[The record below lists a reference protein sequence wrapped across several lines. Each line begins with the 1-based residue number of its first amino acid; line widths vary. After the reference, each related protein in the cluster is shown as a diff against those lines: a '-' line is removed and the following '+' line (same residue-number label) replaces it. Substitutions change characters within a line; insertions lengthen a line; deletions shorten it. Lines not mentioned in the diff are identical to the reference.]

1 MKKITINWVENK
13 IKSIL
18 NEKKG
23 ITVLLG
29 ENQEILHLISNVIF
43 IENDR
48 KYLNKEKLI
57 FLGHNKEADN
67 LLFTSIKKQ
76 LLNFENTKSFI
87 LNDLNTYIKDNF
99 NVENIT
105 KTLKKFL
112 LLKYALVCSITL
124 KNSLIIINDIE
135 VDLENELL
143 NKYIE
148 FLLKI
153 QAQYPNRIII
163 NTLDKNVVEIIRE
176 VGKNINLK
184 SKVTYYAVIHDKDD
198 FNLNKKERLL

>member
-87 LNDLNTYIKDNF
+87 LNDLNIYIKENF
-99 NVENIT
+99 DVENVT
-105 KTLKKFL
+105 ETLKKFL
-112 LLKYALVCSITL
+112 LLKYAFVCLITL

-135 VDLENELL
+135 VDLENELIS
-143 NKYIE
+143 KYIE

-163 NTLDKNVVEIIRE
+163 NTLDKNVIEIIRKVE
-176 VGKNINLK
+176 KKINLK
-184 SKVTYYAVIHDKDD
+184 SKITYYTVVKNKKD
-198 FNLNKKERLL
+198 FTLNKKE

>member
-48 KYLNKEKLI
+48 KYLNKERLI

-99 NVENIT
+99 NVENVT

-148 FLLKI
+148 FLIKI
-153 QAQYPNRIII
+153 QVQYPNRLII

-184 SKVTYYAVIHDKDD
+184 SKVTYYTVVK
-198 FNLNKKERLL
+198 NKKDFTLSKKE

>member
-48 KYLNKEKLI
+48 KYLNKEKLM

-163 NTLDKNVVEIIRE
+163 NTLDKNVIEIIRE
-176 VGKNINLK
+176 VEKKINLK
-184 SKVTYYAVIHDKDD
+184 SKITYYTVVKNKKD
-198 FNLNKKERLL
+198 FALNKKEW

>member
-48 KYLNKEKLI
+48 KYLNKEKLM

-163 NTLDKNVVEIIRE
+163 NTLDKNVIEIIRE
-176 VGKNINLK
+176 VEKKINLK
-184 SKVTYYAVIHDKDD
+184 SKITYYTVVKNKKD
-198 FNLNKKERLL
+198 FTLNKKE

>member
-18 NEKKG
+18 NLKKG

-67 LLFTSIKKQ
+67 LVFTSIKKQ

-87 LNDLNTYIKDNF
+87 LNDLNIFIKDNF
-99 NVENIT
+99 DVENIT

-112 LLKYALVCSITL
+112 LLKYAFVYIITL
-124 KNSLIIINDIE
+124 RNSLIIINDIE
-135 VDLENELL
+135 ADLENELL

-153 QAQYPNRIII
+153 QVQYPNRLII

-176 VGKNINLK
+176 VEKKINLK
-184 SKVTYYAVIHDKDD
+184 SKITYYTVVKNKKD
-198 FNLNKKERLL
+198 FTLNKKE

>member
-1 MKKITINWVENK
+1 M
-13 IKSIL
+13 
-18 NEKKG
+18 
-23 ITVLLG
+23 
-29 ENQEILHLISNVIF
+29 
-43 IENDR
+43 
-48 KYLNKEKLI
+48 

-163 NTLDKNVVEIIRE
+163 NTLDKNVIEIIRE
-176 VGKNINLK
+176 VEKKINLK
-184 SKVTYYAVIHDKDD
+184 SKITYYTVVKNKKD
-198 FNLNKKERLL
+198 FTLNKKE

>member
-18 NEKKG
+18 NEKKE

-76 LLNFENTKSFI
+76 LLNFENTTSFI
-87 LNDLNTYIKDNF
+87 LNDLNNFIKDNF
-99 NVENIT
+99 EVENIT

-112 LLKYALVCSITL
+112 LLKYAFVCLITL

-135 VDLENELL
+135 ADLENELIS
-143 NKYIE
+143 KYIE

-163 NTLDKNVVEIIRE
+163 NTLDKNVVEIIRKVE
-176 VGKNINLK
+176 KKINLK
-184 SKVTYYAVIHDKDD
+184 SKITYYTVVKNKKD
-198 FNLNKKERLL
+198 FTLNKKE

>member
-23 ITVLLG
+23 ITVLLE

-43 IENDR
+43 IENER

-143 NKYIE
+143 SKYIE
-148 FLLKI
+148 FLLKV
-153 QAQYPNRIII
+153 QNQYPNRLII
-163 NTLDKNVVEIIRE
+163 NTMDKNVVKIIRE
-176 VGKNINLK
+176 IEKKLNLK
-184 SKVTYYAVIHDKDD
+184 SKVTYYTVVKNKKD
-198 FNLNKKERLL
+198 FTLNKKE

>member
-87 LNDLNTYIKDNF
+87 LNDLNIYIKENF
-99 NVENIT
+99 DVENVT
-105 KTLKKFL
+105 ETLKKFL
-112 LLKYALVCSITL
+112 LLKYAFVCLITL

-135 VDLENELL
+135 ADLENELIS
-143 NKYIE
+143 KYIE

-163 NTLDKNVVEIIRE
+163 NTLDKNVVEIIRKVE
-176 VGKNINLK
+176 KKINLK
-184 SKVTYYAVIHDKDD
+184 SKITYYTVVKNKKD
-198 FNLNKKERLL
+198 FTLNKKE

>member
-87 LNDLNTYIKDNF
+87 LNDLNIYIKENF
-99 NVENIT
+99 DVENVT
-105 KTLKKFL
+105 ETLKKFL
-112 LLKYALVCSITL
+112 LLKYAFVCLITL

-163 NTLDKNVVEIIRE
+163 NTLGKNVVEIIRE
-176 VGKNINLK
+176 VEKKINLK
-184 SKVTYYAVIHDKDD
+184 SKITYYTVVKNKKD
-198 FNLNKKERLL
+198 FTLNKKE

>member
-1 MKKITINWVENK
+1 M
-13 IKSIL
+13 
-18 NEKKG
+18 
-23 ITVLLG
+23 
-29 ENQEILHLISNVIF
+29 HLISNVIY

-87 LNDLNTYIKDNF
+87 LNDLNIFIKDNF
-99 NVENIT
+99 DVENIT

-112 LLKYALVCSITL
+112 LLKYALVYTITL
-124 KNSLIIINDIE
+124 RNSLIIINDIE

-153 QAQYPNRIII
+153 QVQYPNRLII

-184 SKVTYYAVIHDKDD
+184 SKVTYYTVVK
-198 FNLNKKERLL
+198 NKKNFTLSKKE

>member
-112 LLKYALVCSITL
+112 LLKYTLVCSITL

-135 VDLENELL
+135 VDLENELIS
-143 NKYIE
+143 KYIE

-176 VGKNINLK
+176 VEKKINLK
-184 SKVTYYAVIHDKDD
+184 SKITYYTVVKNKKD
-198 FNLNKKERLL
+198 FTLNKKE

>member
-57 FLGHNKEADN
+57 FLGHNKEADD
-67 LLFTSIKKQ
+67 LIFTSVKKQ

-87 LNDLNTYIKDNF
+87 LNDLNNFIKDNF
-99 NVENIT
+99 DVENIT

-112 LLKYALVCSITL
+112 LLKYALVYTITL
-124 KNSLIIINDIE
+124 RNSLIIINDIE
-135 VDLENELL
+135 LDLKNELL

-153 QAQYPNRIII
+153 QVQYPNRLII

-176 VGKNINLK
+176 VEKKINLK
-184 SKVTYYAVIHDKDD
+184 SKVTYYTVVKNKKD
-198 FNLNKKERLL
+198 FTLNKKE

>member
-29 ENQEILHLISNVIF
+29 ENQEILHLISNVIY

-87 LNDLNTYIKDNF
+87 LNDLNNFIKDNF
-99 NVENIT
+99 EVENIT

-112 LLKYALVCSITL
+112 LLKYALVYTITL
-124 KNSLIIINDIE
+124 RNSLIIINDIE

-153 QAQYPNRIII
+153 QVQYPNRLII

-176 VGKNINLK
+176 VEKNINLK
-184 SKVTYYAVIHDKDD
+184 SKVTYYTVVKNKKD
-198 FNLNKKERLL
+198 FTLNKKE

>member
-29 ENQEILHLISNVIF
+29 ENQEILHLISNVIY

-87 LNDLNTYIKDNF
+87 LNDLNIFIKDNF
-99 NVENIT
+99 DVENIT
-105 KTLKKFL
+105 KTFKKFL
-112 LLKYALVCSITL
+112 LLKYALVYTITL
-124 KNSLIIINDIE
+124 RNSLIIINDIE

-153 QAQYPNRIII
+153 QVQYPNRLII

-176 VGKNINLK
+176 VEKKINLK
-184 SKVTYYAVIHDKDD
+184 SKITYYTVVKNKKD
-198 FNLNKKERLL
+198 FTLNKKE

>member
-29 ENQEILHLISNVIF
+29 ENQEILHLISNVIY

-87 LNDLNTYIKDNF
+87 LNDLNIFIKDNF
-99 NVENIT
+99 DVENIT
-105 KTLKKFL
+105 KTFKKFL
-112 LLKYALVCSITL
+112 LLKYALVYTITL
-124 KNSLIIINDIE
+124 RNSLIIINDIE
-135 VDLENELL
+135 ADLKNELL

-163 NTLDKNVVEIIRE
+163 NTLDKNVIEIIRE
-176 VGKNINLK
+176 VEKKINLK
-184 SKVTYYAVIHDKDD
+184 SKITYYTVVKNKKD
-198 FNLNKKERLL
+198 FTLNKKE

>member
-48 KYLNKEKLI
+48 KYLNKEKII

-76 LLNFENTKSFI
+76 FLNFENTKSFI
-87 LNDLNTYIKDNF
+87 LNDLNNFIKDNF
-99 NVENIT
+99 DVENVT
-105 KTLKKFL
+105 ETLKKFL

-176 VGKNINLK
+176 VEKKINLK
-184 SKVTYYAVIHDKDD
+184 SKITYYTVVKNKKD
-198 FNLNKKERLL
+198 FTLNKKE

>member
-48 KYLNKEKLI
+48 KYLNKERLI

-99 NVENIT
+99 NVENVT

-148 FLLKI
+148 FLIKI
-153 QAQYPNRIII
+153 QVQYPNRLII

-184 SKVTYYAVIHDKDD
+184 SKVTYYTVVK
-198 FNLNKKERLL
+198 NKKNFTLSKKE

>member
-1 MKKITINWVENK
+1 M
-13 IKSIL
+13 
-18 NEKKG
+18 
-23 ITVLLG
+23 
-29 ENQEILHLISNVIF
+29 
-43 IENDR
+43 
-48 KYLNKEKLI
+48 
-57 FLGHNKEADN
+57 
-67 LLFTSIKKQ
+67 FTSIKKQ

-176 VGKNINLK
+176 VEKKINLK
-184 SKVTYYAVIHDKDD
+184 SKITYYTVVKNKKD
-198 FNLNKKERLL
+198 FTLNKKE

>member
-99 NVENIT
+99 DVEIIT

-112 LLKYALVCSITL
+112 LLKYAFVCLITL

-135 VDLENELL
+135 ADLENELIS
-143 NKYIE
+143 KYIE

-176 VGKNINLK
+176 VEKKINLK
-184 SKVTYYAVIHDKDD
+184 SKVKYYTVVK
-198 FNLNKKERLL
+198 NKKDFTLSKKE

>member
-87 LNDLNTYIKDNF
+87 LNDLNNFIKDNF
-99 NVENIT
+99 EVENIT

-112 LLKYALVCSITL
+112 LLKYALVYTITL
-124 KNSLIIINDIE
+124 RNSLIIINDIE

-153 QAQYPNRIII
+153 QVQYPNRLII

-176 VGKNINLK
+176 VEKNINLK
-184 SKVTYYAVIHDKDD
+184 SKVTYYTVVK
-198 FNLNKKERLL
+198 NKKDFTLSKKE

>member
-87 LNDLNTYIKDNF
+87 LNDLNNFIKDNF
-99 NVENIT
+99 DVENIT
-105 KTLKKFL
+105 KILKKFL
-112 LLKYALVCSITL
+112 LLKYALVCLITL

-135 VDLENELL
+135 ADLENELIS
-143 NKYIE
+143 KYIE
-148 FLLKI
+148 FLLKV
-153 QAQYPNRIII
+153 QNEYPNRIII
-163 NTLDKNVVEIIRE
+163 NTMDKNVVETIRE
-176 VGKNINLK
+176 IAKKINLK
-184 SKVTYYAVIHDKDD
+184 SKITYYAVTHDKVD
-198 FNLNKKERLL
+198 FNLNKKE

>member
-87 LNDLNTYIKDNF
+87 LNDLNNFIKDNF
-99 NVENIT
+99 EVENIT

-112 LLKYALVCSITL
+112 LLKYALVYTITL
-124 KNSLIIINDIE
+124 RNSLIIINDIE

-148 FLLKI
+148 FLIKI
-153 QAQYPNRIII
+153 QVQYPNRLII

-184 SKVTYYAVIHDKDD
+184 SKVTYYTVVK
-198 FNLNKKERLL
+198 NKKDFTLSKKE

>member
-18 NEKKG
+18 NEKKE

-87 LNDLNTYIKDNF
+87 LNDLNNFIKDNF
-99 NVENIT
+99 EVENIT

-176 VGKNINLK
+176 VEKKINLK
-184 SKVTYYAVIHDKDD
+184 SKITYYTVVKNKKD
-198 FNLNKKERLL
+198 FTLNKKE

>member
-87 LNDLNTYIKDNF
+87 LNDLNIYIKENF
-99 NVENIT
+99 DVENVT
-105 KTLKKFL
+105 ETLKKFL

-124 KNSLIIINDIE
+124 KNSIIIINDIE
-135 VDLENELL
+135 TDLENELL

-153 QAQYPNRIII
+153 QAQYPNRLII
-163 NTLDKNVVEIIRE
+163 NTLDKNVVEIIRKVE
-176 VGKNINLK
+176 KKINLK
-184 SKVTYYAVIHDKDD
+184 SKITYYTVVKNKKD
-198 FNLNKKERLL
+198 FTLNKKE

>member
-87 LNDLNTYIKDNF
+87 LNDLNIYIKENF
-99 NVENIT
+99 DVENVT
-105 KTLKKFL
+105 ETLKKFL
-112 LLKYALVCSITL
+112 LLKYAFVCLITL

-135 VDLENELL
+135 VDLENELIS
-143 NKYIE
+143 KYIE

-163 NTLDKNVVEIIRE
+163 NTLDKNVVEIIRKVE
-176 VGKNINLK
+176 KKINLK
-184 SKVTYYAVIHDKDD
+184 SKVTYYTVVQNKGD
-198 FNLNKKERLL
+198 FTLNKKE

>member
-87 LNDLNTYIKDNF
+87 LNDLNNFIKDNF
-99 NVENIT
+99 EVENIT

-112 LLKYALVCSITL
+112 LLKYALVYTITL
-124 KNSLIIINDIE
+124 RNSLIIINDIE

-153 QAQYPNRIII
+153 QVQYPNRLII

-176 VGKNINLK
+176 VEKKINLK
-184 SKVTYYAVIHDKDD
+184 SKITYYTVVKNKKD
-198 FNLNKKERLL
+198 FTLNKKE

>member
-87 LNDLNTYIKDNF
+87 LNDLNNFIKDNF
-99 NVENIT
+99 EVENIT

-112 LLKYALVCSITL
+112 LLKYAFVCLITL

-135 VDLENELL
+135 ADLENELIS
-143 NKYIE
+143 KYIE

-163 NTLDKNVVEIIRE
+163 NTLDKNVVEIIRKVE
-176 VGKNINLK
+176 KKINLK
-184 SKVTYYAVIHDKDD
+184 SKITYYTVVKNKKD
-198 FNLNKKERLL
+198 FTLNKKE

>member
-29 ENQEILHLISNVIF
+29 ENQEILHLISNVIY

-87 LNDLNTYIKDNF
+87 LNDLNIFIKDNF
-99 NVENIT
+99 DVENIT

-124 KNSLIIINDIE
+124 KNSIIIINDIE
-135 VDLENELL
+135 TDLENELL

-176 VGKNINLK
+176 VEKKINLK
-184 SKVTYYAVIHDKDD
+184 SKITYYTVVKNKKD
-198 FNLNKKERLL
+198 FTLNKKE

>member
-29 ENQEILHLISNVIF
+29 ENQEILHLISNVIY

-57 FLGHNKEADN
+57 FLGHNKEVDN

-87 LNDLNTYIKDNF
+87 LNDLNIFIKDNF
-99 NVENIT
+99 DVENIT

-112 LLKYALVCSITL
+112 LLKYALVYTITL
-124 KNSLIIINDIE
+124 RNSLIIINDIE

-153 QAQYPNRIII
+153 QVQYPNRLII

-184 SKVTYYAVIHDKDD
+184 SKVTYYTVVK
-198 FNLNKKERLL
+198 NKKNFTLSKKE

>member
-67 LLFTSIKKQ
+67 LLLTSIKKQ

-176 VGKNINLK
+176 VEKKINLK
-184 SKVTYYAVIHDKDD
+184 SKITYYTVVKNKKD
-198 FNLNKKERLL
+198 FTLNKKE

>member
-13 IKSIL
+13 IKRIL

-87 LNDLNTYIKDNF
+87 LNDLNIYIKENF
-99 NVENIT
+99 DVENVT
-105 KTLKKFL
+105 ETLKKFL
-112 LLKYALVCSITL
+112 LLKYAFVCLITL

-135 VDLENELL
+135 ADLENELIS
-143 NKYIE
+143 KYIE

-163 NTLDKNVVEIIRE
+163 NTLDKNVVEIIRKVE
-176 VGKNINLK
+176 KKINLK
-184 SKVTYYAVIHDKDD
+184 SKITYYTVVKNKKD
-198 FNLNKKERLL
+198 FTLNKKE

>member
-87 LNDLNTYIKDNF
+87 LNDLNIYIKENF
-99 NVENIT
+99 DVENVT
-105 KTLKKFL
+105 ETLKKFL
-112 LLKYALVCSITL
+112 LLKYAFVCLITL

-135 VDLENELL
+135 VDLKNELL

-153 QAQYPNRIII
+153 QAQYPNRLII

-184 SKVTYYAVIHDKDD
+184 SKVTYYTVVK
-198 FNLNKKERLL
+198 NKKDFTLKE

>member
-87 LNDLNTYIKDNF
+87 LNDLNNFIKDNF
-99 NVENIT
+99 DVENIT

-112 LLKYALVCSITL
+112 LLKYAFVCLITL

-176 VGKNINLK
+176 VEKKINLK
-184 SKVTYYAVIHDKDD
+184 SKITYYTVVKNKKD
-198 FNLNKKERLL
+198 FTLNKKE

>member
-29 ENQEILHLISNVIF
+29 ENQEILHLISNVIY

-99 NVENIT
+99 DVEIIT

-112 LLKYALVCSITL
+112 LLKYALVYTITL
-124 KNSLIIINDIE
+124 RNSLIIINDIE
-135 VDLENELL
+135 VDLKNELL

-153 QAQYPNRIII
+153 QAQYPNRLII

-176 VGKNINLK
+176 IGKNINLK
-184 SKVTYYAVIHDKDD
+184 SKVTYYTVVK
-198 FNLNKKERLL
+198 NKKDFTLKE

>member
-87 LNDLNTYIKDNF
+87 LNDLNNFIKDNF
-99 NVENIT
+99 EVENIT

-112 LLKYALVCSITL
+112 LLKYALVYTITL
-124 KNSLIIINDIE
+124 RNSLIIINDIE

-153 QAQYPNRIII
+153 QAQYPNRLII

-184 SKVTYYAVIHDKDD
+184 SKVTYYTVVK
-198 FNLNKKERLL
+198 NKKNFTLSKKE

>member
-76 LLNFENTKSFI
+76 LLNFESTKSFI
-87 LNDLNTYIKDNF
+87 LNDLNIYIKENF
-99 NVENIT
+99 DVENVT
-105 KTLKKFL
+105 ETLKKFL

-124 KNSLIIINDIE
+124 KNSIIIINDIGI
-135 VDLENELL
+135 DLENESL

-153 QAQYPNRIII
+153 QAQYSNRIII
-163 NTLDKNVVEIIRE
+163 NTLDKNVVEIIRKVE
-176 VGKNINLK
+176 KKINLK
-184 SKVTYYAVIHDKDD
+184 SKITYYTVVKNKKD
-198 FNLNKKERLL
+198 FTLNKKE